1 MYGCDCDGI
10 ERPEQLDHGR
20 PQDVARGVLVAVERV
35 TGIQPPT
42 CPWRAFYEPVVRD
55 VLGVSWATGDAHAL
69 GPVVGPDPDHK
80 LMVAL
85 GVYTRAKVATTADEQ
100 RIRDEERERERQ
112 RKQATMNAQ
121 RGRHG

>member
-1 MYGCDCDGI
+1 MYGCDCDGV
-10 ERPEQLDHGR
+10 RRDEQLDLGR
-20 PQDVARGVLVAVERV
+20 AQDVARGVLTAVERV
-35 TGIQPPT
+35 TGLRPPT
-42 CPWRAFYEPVVRD
+42 CPWRAFYEPVVRE
-55 VLGVSWATGDAHAL
+55 VLAVSWATGDAHAL